1 MLHYSVKKVVEDVR
15 VALDENING
24 ARLPG
29 GMSPLEDV
37 DTLSLDAIIRSK
49 IEDAARLVELN
60 APLSMLDAD
69 EGKEF
74 ENEQISHIVG
84 LGKGAT
90 IPLPDDFLRLIRF
103 RMSDW
108 ARPVTEAITVHDKRY
123 AMQQSPCY
131 GVHGNPDKPVVAVT
145 GIYNDDEREIIRV
158 LELYTTGNDS
168 YVKEALY
175 IPYPRIEEKEEGD
188 PDTEGIWL
196 CNRFYRPVIYYCAYL
211 VAATLGD
218 KERADILAS
227 EYKEMTGAD
236 ETGGE

>member
-1 MLHYSVKKVVEDVR
+1 MTYYRIAQLAEDVR
-15 VALDENING
+15 VALDENVNG
-24 ARLPG
+24 AALPSG
-29 GMSPLEDV
+29 TSPLSDI

-74 ENEQISHIVG
+74 EDLNVSHNVG
-84 LGKGAT
+84 IGIGAT

-108 ARPVTEAITVHDKRY
+108 SRPVTEAITVHDKRY

-131 GVHGNPDKPVVAVT
+131 GVHGNPDRPVVAAT
-145 GIYNDDEREIIRV
+145 GIYDEGEREIVRV
-158 LELYTTGNDS
+158 LELYTTGTGS
-168 YVKEALY
+168 YASEALY
-175 IPYPRIEEKEEGD
+175 IPEPVICEEDEGD
-188 PDTEGIWL
+188 PDTLSVQL
-196 CNRFYRPVIYYCAYL
+196 CDNFVRPVVYYCAYL
-211 VAATLGD
+211 VASTLGD
-218 KERADILAS
+218 KERADILAA

-236 ETGGE
+236 EAGGG